1 MVPQVSGEGRD
12 DMDIEEEMPAEQ
24 SSYLAATTELEEQE
38 ALTAEY
44 SAALATLEVGLGLS
58 DEEEQEEVSLRG
70 LLTSYN
76 SFVLI
81 K

>member
-1 MVPQVSGEGRD
+1 MVLQVSGEGRD
-12 DMDIEEEMPAEQ
+12 DMDIEEEMLAEQ
-24 SSYLAATTELEEQE
+24 SSYLAAPTKLEEQE

-58 DEEEQEEVSLRG
+58 DEEEQEAVMQRG
-70 LLTSYN
+70 LL
-76 SFVLI
+76 I